1 MNSEETQICEFLKK
15 RGNNY
20 VAATDI
26 SRFLDSGRRFQQD
39 RNWARPILR
48 RMEVDGIVEANP
60 YGEYR
65 LKDAGTETETETETE
80 PNDFKD
86 ALRKPGVS
94 LGDTT
99 IIRIQDV

>member
-1 MNSEETQICEFLKK
+1 MNAEETQICEFLKK
-15 RGNNY
+15 RGSSY
-20 VAATDI
+20 VSVTDI

-60 YGEYR
+60 YCEYR
-65 LKDAGTETETETETE
+65 LKDAEPETATE
-80 PNDFKD
+80 PTDFKE
-86 ALRKPGVS
+86 ALRMPGAS

-99 IIRIQDV
+99 IIRIKDA

>member
-1 MNSEETQICEFLKK
+1 MNAEETEIYEFLKK
-15 RGNNY
+15 RGTNY
-20 VAATDI
+20 VSVTDI

-39 RNWARPILR
+39 RNWARSVLR

-65 LKDAGTETETETETE
+65 LKDAEVE
-80 PNDFKD
+80 PSDFIE
-86 ALRKPGVS
+86 ALRKPGAS

-99 IIRIQDV
+99 IIRIQDA

>member
-1 MNSEETQICEFLKK
+1 MNAEETEIYEFLKT
-15 RGNNY
+15 RDNLF
-20 VAATDI
+20 VSVTEI
-26 SRFLDSGRRFQQD
+26 SRVVGRGRRFEKD

-48 RMEVDGIVEANP
+48 RMDVDGILESNP

-65 LKDAGTETETETETE
+65 IKGADTE
-80 PNDFKD
+80 PNDFKE
-86 ALRKPGVS
+86 ALRNPDAS